1 MASLYPRSHSYVI
14 WEIRMGKWWLRNRK
28 SWSMPKDRLWRGLA
42 AVIAGGLLSL
52 LLTAQ
57 VNLSLQWVVRASP
70 VIVLLIIIAFLF
82 SVVGKKQSLDGPNPI
97 QNNLGMGANFNTS
110 IFPVDEDHESLGMV
124 YTDISD
130 SNQEAQSNEFWDAVE
145 DFRRKQD
152 QETET

>member
-1 MASLYPRSHSYVI
+1 
-14 WEIRMGKWWLRNRK
+14 MGKWWLRNRK

-57 VNLSLQWVVRASP
+57 VNLSLQWVVGASP

-82 SVVGKKQSLDGPNPI
+82 SVVGKKQSLDAPNPI
-97 QNNLGMGANFNTS
+97 GNSLGLSANFNTS

-124 YTDISD
+124 YTDTSN
-130 SNQEAQSNEFWDAVE
+130 SNQEAQSKEFWDAVE

-152 QETET
+152 QESET

>member
-1 MASLYPRSHSYVI
+1 MASLYPRSHSFVI

>member
-57 VNLSLQWVVRASP
+57 VNLSLQWVVGASP

-110 IFPVDEDHESLGMV
+110 IFPVDEDHESLGLV

>member
-28 SWSMPKDRLWRGLA
+28 SWSMAKDRLWRGLA

>member
-1 MASLYPRSHSYVI
+1 MWRLWI
-14 WEIRMGKWWLRNRK
+14 RNRK
-28 SWSMPKDRLWRGLA
+28 AWYIPKERLGRGLA

-57 VNLSLQWVVRASP
+57 VNSSLQWVVGASP

-97 QNNLGMGANFNTS
+97 GNSLGRGANFNTS

-124 YTDISD
+124 YTDTSN
-130 SNQEAQSNEFWDAVE
+130 SNQDAQSKEFWDAVE

-152 QETET
+152 QESET

>member
-28 SWSMPKDRLWRGLA
+28 SWSIPKDRLWRGLV

-57 VNLSLQWVVRASP
+57 VNLSLQWVVGASP

>member
-14 WEIRMGKWWLRNRK
+14 WEIRMGKWWIRNRK
-28 SWSMPKDRLWRGLA
+28 SWSIPKDRLWRGLV

>member
-28 SWSMPKDRLWRGLA
+28 SWSMAKDRLWRGLA

-57 VNLSLQWVVRASP
+57 VNLSLQWVVGASP

>member
-1 MASLYPRSHSYVI
+1 
-14 WEIRMGKWWLRNRK
+14 MGKWWLRNRK

-52 LLTAQ
+52 RLPAQ
-57 VNLSLQWVVRASP
+57 VNLSLQWVVGASP

>member
-57 VNLSLQWVVRASP
+57 VNLSLQWVVGASP